1 MILEAFKVVSSVFP
15 FIKELFLW
23 RDGAEE
29 GKPVTKQNLIR
40 RKVAVFVLLGS
51 IVINYVSTGKL
62 VEYYKQN
69 TAYKERVSA
78 LEAELK
84 TMTVPAGCIKPED
97 LQPVLHKELEAEFE
111 AHLPTKKH
119 KSDRHP

>member
-1 MILEAFKVVSSVFP
+1 MILEAFKLVTSVFP
-15 FIKELFLW
+15 FIKEMFLW

-69 TAYKERVSA
+69 VAYKEQISV
-78 LEAELK
+78 LESELK
-84 TMTVPAGCIKPED
+84 DKTAPATCIKPEE
-97 LQPVLHKELEAEFE
+97 LSSLLHKELEQEFNT
-111 AHLPTKKH
+111 HLPKKKR
-119 KSDRHP
+119 KSD

>member
-1 MILEAFKVVSSVFP
+1 MILEAFKLVTSVFP
-15 FIKELFLW
+15 FIKEMFLW

-69 TAYKERVSA
+69 VAYKEQISV
-78 LEAELK
+78 LESELK
-84 TMTVPAGCIKPED
+84 DKTAPATCIKPEE
-97 LQPVLHKELEAEFE
+97 LSNLLHKELEQEFNT
-111 AHLPTKKH
+111 HLPKKKR
-119 KSDRHP
+119 KSD